1 MDSYMIKDLKEQ
13 LKKEKE
19 LDDWAVELQRTAR
32 RERLEELK
40 KNGLI

>member
-1 MDSYMIKDLKEQ
+1 MIKDLKEQ